1 MAHVRNDVS
10 TLNVFRGMLLSVL
23 LSVLVFWLPLVA
35 VVAQLWSNN

>member
-10 TLNVFRGMLLSVL
+10 TLNVFRGMLLSAL

-35 VVAQLWSNN
+35 VVAQLWINE